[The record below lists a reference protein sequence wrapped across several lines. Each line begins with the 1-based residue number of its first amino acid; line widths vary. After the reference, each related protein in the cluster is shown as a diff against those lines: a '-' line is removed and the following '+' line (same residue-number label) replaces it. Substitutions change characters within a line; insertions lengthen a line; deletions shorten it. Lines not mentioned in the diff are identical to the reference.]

1 MVDVVVTGFDIG
13 REVGTVFMGVF
24 WGYLFLLSFDV
35 LTGLIA
41 SAVQGKLNSNIS
53 FQGMMKKVASI
64 VALAFVSFVDV
75 YFKLNGT
82 IVAIGLGL
90 LVSYEGISIIE
101 NLGRSGI
108 NVGFLRR
115 FFDENKIGDGGNDIE
130 KRK

>member
-53 FQGMMKKVASI
+53 FQGMMKKVASV

-75 YFKLNGT
+75 YFKRSEEHTSELQSRGHL
-82 IVAIGLGL
+82 VCRL
-90 LVSYEGISIIE
+90 L
-101 NLGRSGI
+101 L
-108 NVGFLRR
+108 
-115 FFDENKIGDGGNDIE
+115 E
-130 KRK
+130 KKKK